1 MGVKLD
7 EMIRINESCC
17 ELLGGSRLRIT
28 PCLGVGPSVI
38 EAPSTN
44 TPNDEAVQGLA
55 IHQLATEPPGPRGGY
70 YRIFGSK

>member
-17 ELLGGSRLRIT
+17 ELLGGSRLRRT

-55 IHQLATEPPGPRGGY
+55 IH
-70 YRIFGSK
+70 